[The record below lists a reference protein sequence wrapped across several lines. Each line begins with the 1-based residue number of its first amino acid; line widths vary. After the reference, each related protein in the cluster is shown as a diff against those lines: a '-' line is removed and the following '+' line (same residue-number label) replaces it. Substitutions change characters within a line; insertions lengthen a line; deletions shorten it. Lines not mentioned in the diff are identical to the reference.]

1 MSVIPTVVV
10 PLVDK
15 VGLEYRV
22 RTMMDSGSE
31 SNWIAE
37 KVLPFIKH
45 VKLGSVKLRVRHFQG
60 FTTKQ
65 FNLVQI
71 YVSSGNNEVNRNSLS
86 DINKVWTQINC
97 LVYDNF
103 FHHRLVYG
111 LGEYIK
117 RLKNSGRKYTG

>member
-1 MSVIPTVVV
+1 MSVIPSVVI
-10 PLVDK
+10 PLVDTSSG
-15 VGLEYRV
+15 VYNV

-45 VKLGSVKLRVRHFQG
+45 TRLGSVKLKVRHFHG
-60 FTTKQ
+60 FTTKK

-71 YVSSGNNEVNRNSLS
+71 YIASYNNEVKRNSLS
-86 DINKVWTQINC
+86 DINRVWTQINC

-103 FHHRLVYG
+103 FHHRLV
-111 LGEYIK
+111 
-117 RLKNSGRKYTG
+117 